1 MGAGVLGMFMLVCG
15 FFRITESL
23 PDVLW
28 RYPLHYVS
36 YHTYAFRAF
45 MNEEIE
51 GTTGWECP
59 CTVQPG
65 GCPGGPGC
73 SLSGEDVLSMWDVK
87 DRSYGYDVGILLA
100 MVVGY
105 RVVFFGMCK
114 LAEHRKVS
122 AGRLEGPNFYKLHG
136 GLVAPTE
143 MEEGALSPS
152 KEARHKSGRWGGLGA
167 LGL

>member
-45 MNEEIE
+45 MNVEFK

-59 CTVQPG
+59 CATQPG
-65 GCPGGPGC
+65 GCLSPC

-87 DRSYGYDVGILLA
+87 DRSYGFDVGILLA

-105 RVVFFGMCK
+105 RLAFFLLCK
-114 LAEHRKVS
+114 WAEMRRAS
-122 AGRLEGPNFYKLHG
+122 SGRLSPPTARGSFLDFRSSASAPGSSPGDRG
-136 GLVAPTE
+136 G
-143 MEEGALSPS
+143 
-152 KEARHKSGRWGGLGA
+152 R
-167 LGL
+167 